1 MKKGDLVRWRRDQL
15 GLAVPYRTERD
26 VGMVI
31 NFCIHGKPIIMWQS
45 GWRGFDHDRC
55 GEFFSQIEVIS
66 DREQRLTE

>member
-15 GLAVPYRTERD
+15 GEAVPHRTEKD

-31 NFCIHGKPIIMWQS
+31 DFDMFGKPIIVWQS
-45 GWRGFDHDRC
+45 GWRGYDHDHF

-66 DREQRLTE
+66 DREQRLIK